1 MHGTV
6 GRLSFYIEGEATHGG
21 KMLVKR
27 IDVTALETHEL
38 IIKMI
43 IHRIGS
49 WERGF
54 AFPPN
59 WYLLKNDRR
68 KTRLTI
74 FRVYKNSSVGLKCLK
89 CILRTF

>member
-43 IHRIGS
+43 IH
-49 WERGF
+49 
-54 AFPPN
+54 
-59 WYLLKNDRR
+59 
-68 KTRLTI
+68 
-74 FRVYKNSSVGLKCLK
+74 
-89 CILRTF
+89 